1 MYQYCLNMPKVST
14 EIIKLFGT
22 GQSPLGRNW
31 ACWARAAMESSTA
44 DSKIRES
51 RTTSVLPLRPA
62 QNPPRSSGRAE
73 WVLSNYLTW
82 VKEWTKLMS
91 PSTVRIS
98 HMTKTQ
104 RQAEEAIQCP
114 FHLWAP
120 HRRTG
125 MVKPFL
131 ISFKVTGLIWFTSLP
146 ITPRYF
152 WVSIMN
158 SEAVDQRRNSLQ
170 IRRHEFDF

>member
-22 GQSPLGRNW
+22 GQSPLARNR
-31 ACWARAAMESSTA
+31 ACWERVAMESSTS
-44 DSKIRES
+44 DSKICES
-51 RTTSVLPLRPA
+51 RTMSVLSMTACPD
-62 QNPPRSSGRAE
+62 QSRSSDWAE
-73 WVLSNYLTW
+73 WVLNNRVTW
-82 VKEWTKLMS
+82 VKEWMKLMS
-91 PSTVRIS
+91 QGTIRIR

-104 RQAEEAIQCP
+104 RQAEEAIHYS
-114 FHLWAP
+114 FNLWAQHP
-120 HRRTG
+120 RTG

-131 ISFKVTGLIWFTSLP
+131 ISFTVTGLIWFTSVP

-158 SEAVDQRRNSLQ
+158 SEAVDQSGNSLQ
-170 IRRHEFDF
+170 IRRDKFHF